1 MDGSVPGVR
10 GEGER
15 RGGEEEEGRRR
26 GREEGGGER
35 ERRGEGKEG
44 RRRGG
49 KEERRG
55 GGEEGRRRG
64 GEEKEGVTCVFTH
77 VCVCYLLFVPCIS
90 TSVSSDCE
98 VETGVRNASSRG

>member
-15 RGGEEEEGRRR
+15 RGEEEEGRRR
-26 GREEGGGER
+26 GREEG
-35 ERRGEGKEG
+35 RRGEGEEG
-44 RRRGG
+44 RRGGG

-98 VETGVRNASSRG
+98 VETGVRNASSQG